1 MEEKKLEELR
11 KLSIFQSLSLDELN
25 EFVSIAA
32 EKVCPDGAKIFS
44 ERETGDLMY
53 IIKTGVVRIKK
64 MKAGQEVELA
74 VLGPGDFFGEVAIF
88 RDVLRTATA
97 LAGKQVV
104 VFTVTRADFN
114 KFTLDKPHVAV
125 KLLYHMLAELAK
137 RLRVK
142 NREGDE
148 AVW

>member
-1 MEEKKLEELR
+1 MEDKKLEELR
-11 KLSIFQSLSLDELN
+11 KLPIFQSLSLDELN
-25 EFVSIAA
+25 EFASGVV
-32 EKVCPDGAKIFS
+32 EKACPDGTKVFS

-53 IIKTGVVRIKK
+53 IIKTGTVRIKK
-64 MKAGQEVELA
+64 MKAGAEVELA
-74 VLGPGDFFGEVAIF
+74 VLGPGDFFGEVALF

-97 LAGKQVV
+97 IAGKQVV
-104 VFTVTRADFN
+104 VLAVTRAYFN
-114 KFTLDKPHVAV
+114 KFMLDKPHIAV